1 MTDLYP
7 VLEQL
12 LLMGVLIA
20 LGFYLNKSGKI
31 KQAAENGIAEL
42 TIDIAFPALIFTNI
56 VRDFDISRLRQY
68 LIVPISALIITVISI
83 FIILIITRSLG
94 YSRREQEEF
103 AFVTVFS
110 NNIFVGA
117 PICIALFGAQG
128 LILAILYDFGMQLI
142 LWTVGIWLLKDSD
155 QNAESNFLANIFSPP
170 IVGLLLG
177 LVVVFSGVSTP
188 QAVINITDSV
198 GAITVPLAMI
208 FIGLQL
214 AKSIFAEV
222 IGNKKIYLLSFLR
235 LLLFPAL
242 VYFGLGLFPIQ
253 PLLRSVMT
261 ILAAMP
267 VFASSS
273 VIMEKYGHKSG
284 FASAAI
290 FATIIFMTVTLP
302 FFIWLTIGTG

>member
-1 MTDLYP
+1 MTDFYP

-12 LLMGVLIA
+12 LLMGVLIG
-20 LGFYLNKSGKI
+20 LGFYLNRSGKI

-56 VRDFDISRLRQY
+56 VRDFELSRLSQY
-68 LIVPISALIITVISI
+68 LVVPISALIITVISI
-83 FIILIITRSLG
+83 LLILIITRSLG
-94 YSRREQEEF
+94 YSKREQEEF
-103 AFVTVFS
+103 AFVSVFS

-117 PICIALFGAQG
+117 PIALALFGAQG

-142 LWTVGIWLLKDSD
+142 LWTIGIWLLKDSG
-155 QNAESNFLANIFSPP
+155 QNAESHFLANIFSPP

-177 LVVVFSGVSTP
+177 LLVVFTGISMP
-188 QAVINITDSV
+188 AAVINITDSI

-214 AKSIFAEV
+214 AKSTFAEV
-222 IGNKKIYLLSFLR
+222 LGNKNVYLLSFLR

-242 VYFGLGLFPIQ
+242 VYFGLGVFPIQ
-253 PLLRSVMT
+253 SLLRSVMT

-273 VIMEKYGHKSG
+273 VIMEKYGHKSD

-290 FATIIFMTVTLP
+290 FATIIFMAFTLP
-302 FFIWLTIGTG
+302 VFIWLVV

>member
-1 MTDLYP
+1 MTDFYP

-20 LGFYLNKSGKI
+20 LGFYLNRAGKI

-56 VRDFDISRLRQY
+56 VKDFDFSMLRQY

-83 FIILIITRSLG
+83 LIIFVITRSRG

-103 AFVTVFS
+103 AFVSVFS

-117 PICIALFGAQG
+117 PICLALFGAQG

-142 LWTVGIWLLKDSD
+142 LWTVGIWLLKDSG
-155 QNAESNFLANIFSPP
+155 QNAESHFLANIFSPP

-177 LVVVFSGVSTP
+177 LLVVFSGFKMP
-188 QAVINITDSV
+188 QSVINITDSI

-214 AKSIFAEV
+214 AKNTFAEV
-222 IGNKKIYLLSFLR
+222 MANKKVYLLSSLR

-242 VYFGLGLFPIQ
+242 VYLGLGIFPIQ

-273 VIMEKYGHKSG
+273 VIMEKYGHKSD

-290 FATIIFMTVTLP
+290 FATIVFMAFTLP
-302 FFIWLTIGTG
+302 LFIWLTV

>member
-7 VLEQL
+7 ILEQL

-20 LGFYLNKSGKI
+20 LGLYLNRSGKI
-31 KQAAENGIAEL
+31 KQAAEKGIAEL
-42 TIDIAFPALIFTNI
+42 TIDIAFPALIFSNI
-56 VRDFDISRLRQY
+56 VRDFDLTMLSQY
-68 LIVPISALIITVISI
+68 LIVPVSALVITLLSILII
-83 FIILIITRSLG
+83 FIITRSLG
-94 YSRREQEEF
+94 YSRRKQEEF
-103 AFVTVFS
+103 AFVSVFS

-117 PICIALFGAQG
+117 PICLAIFGAQG

-155 QNAESNFLANIFSPP
+155 QNAESHFLSNIFSPP

-177 LVVVFSGVSTP
+177 LAAVFSRISIP
-188 QAVINITDSV
+188 NSVINITDSI

-214 AKSIFAEV
+214 AKSTPAEV
-222 IGNKKIYLLSFLR
+222 LANRRIYLLSALR
-235 LLLFPAL
+235 LLIFPAL
-242 VYFGLGLFPIQ
+242 AYLGLGLFSIQ

-273 VIMEKYGHKSG
+273 VIMEKYGHQSD

-290 FATIIFMTVTLP
+290 FSTIVFMAVTLP
-302 FFIWLTIGTG
+302 LFIWLAV

>member
-1 MTDLYP
+1 MTEFYP

-31 KQAAENGIAEL
+31 EQAAEKGIAEL

-56 VRDFDISRLRQY
+56 IKDFDLRMLSQY
-68 LIVPISALIITVISI
+68 LIVPVSALIITVVS
-83 FIILIITRSLG
+83 ILIIFIVTPILD
-94 YSRREQEEF
+94 YSKREKEEF

-110 NNIFVGA
+110 NNIFIGA
-117 PICIALFGAQG
+117 PICLALFGAQG

-142 LWTVGIWLLKDSD
+142 LWTVGIWLLKDSG
-155 QNAESNFLANIFSPP
+155 QNAESHFLANIFSPP
-170 IVGLLLG
+170 IIGLMLG
-177 LVVVFSGVSTP
+177 LVVVFSGLDLPESV
-188 QAVINITDSV
+188 VNITDSV

-214 AKSIFAEV
+214 AKSSFKEV
-222 IGNKKIYLLSFLR
+222 LGDKKVYLLSFLR
-235 LLLFPAL
+235 LILFPTM
-242 VYFGLGLFPIQ
+242 VYFGLGLFGISS
-253 PLLRSVMT
+253 LLREVMT

-273 VIMEKYGHKSG
+273 VIMEKYGHKSD

-290 FATIIFMTVTLP
+290 FATIVFMGLTLP
-302 FFIWLTIGTG
+302 VFIWLTV

>member
-1 MTDLYP
+1 MADLYP

-20 LGFYLNKSGKI
+20 LGYYLNQSGKI
-31 KQAAENGIAEL
+31 EQAAEKGIAEL

-56 VRDFDISRLRQY
+56 VKDFDLSMFRQY
-68 LIVPISALIITVISI
+68 LIVPFSALIITLLSIMIVII
-83 FIILIITRSLG
+83 VTRSLN

-117 PICIALFGAQG
+117 PICLALFGAQG

-142 LWTVGIWLLKDSD
+142 LWTVGIWLLKDSG
-155 QNAESNFLANIFSPP
+155 QNADSHFLANIFSPP
-170 IVGLLLG
+170 VVGLLLG
-177 LVVVFSGVSTP
+177 LVVVFSGVSMP
-188 QAVINITDSV
+188 AAVINITDSI
-198 GAITVPLAMI
+198 GAITIPLAMI

-214 AKSIFAEV
+214 AKSTFAEV
-222 IGNKKIYLLSFLR
+222 MGNKKVYLLTSLR
-235 LLLFPAL
+235 LLLFPVL

-273 VIMEKYGHKSG
+273 VIMEKYGHQSG

-290 FATIIFMTVTLP
+290 FATIVFMALTLP
-302 FFIWLTIGTG
+302 VFIILTV

>member
-1 MTDLYP
+1 MADLYP

-20 LGFYLNKSGKI
+20 LGYYLNQSGKI
-31 KQAAENGIAEL
+31 EQAAEKGIAEL

-56 VRDFDISRLRQY
+56 VKDFDLSMFRQY
-68 LIVPISALIITVISI
+68 LIVPFSALIITLLSIMIVII
-83 FIILIITRSLG
+83 VTRSLN

-117 PICIALFGAQG
+117 PICLALFGAQG

-142 LWTVGIWLLKDSD
+142 LWTVGIWLLKDSG
-155 QNAESNFLANIFSPP
+155 QNADSHFLANIFSPP
-170 IVGLLLG
+170 VVGLLLG
-177 LVVVFSGVSTP
+177 LVVVFSGVSMP
-188 QAVINITDSV
+188 AAVINITDSI
-198 GAITVPLAMI
+198 GAITIPLAMI

-214 AKSIFAEV
+214 AKSTFAEV
-222 IGNKKIYLLSFLR
+222 MGNKKVYLLTSLR

-273 VIMEKYGHKSG
+273 VIMEKYGHQSD

-290 FATIIFMTVTLP
+290 FATIVFMGATLP
-302 FFIWLTIGTG
+302 IFIWLVV

>member
-20 LGFYLNKSGKI
+20 LGLYLNKSGKI
-31 KQAAENGIAEL
+31 NKEAENGIAEL

-56 VRDFDISRLRQY
+56 VKDFDLSMFRQY
-68 LIVPISALIITVISI
+68 LIVPLSSLLITVISI
-83 FIILIITRSLG
+83 VIIFIITRSLN
-94 YSRREQEEF
+94 YSQREQEEF
-103 AFVTVFS
+103 TFVSIFS
-110 NNIFVGA
+110 NNIFIGA
-117 PICIALFGAQG
+117 PICLALFGAQG

-142 LWTVGIWLLKDSD
+142 LWTIGIWLLKDSG
-155 QNAESNFLANIFSPP
+155 QNAESHFLSNIFSPP

-177 LVVVFSGVSTP
+177 LVVVFSGLSLP
-188 QAVINITDSV
+188 QSVINITDSV

-214 AKSIFAEV
+214 AKSSFAEV
-222 IGNKKIYLLSFLR
+222 LGNKKIYLLSFLR
-235 LLLFPAL
+235 LLFFPFM
-242 VYFGLGLFPIQ
+242 VYFGLGLLEISS
-253 PLLRSVMT
+253 LLRGVMT
-261 ILAAMP
+261 IEAAMP

-273 VIMEKYGHKSG
+273 VIMEKYGHKSD

-290 FATIIFMTVTLP
+290 FATIVFMAITLP
-302 FFIWLTIGTG
+302 IFIWLTV

>member
-20 LGFYLNKSGKI
+20 LGFYLNRSGKI
-31 KQAAENGIAEL
+31 NEAAEKGIAEL

-56 VRDFDISRLRQY
+56 VRDFDLEMLRQY
-68 LIVPISALIITVISI
+68 LIVPFSALIITVISI
-83 FIILIITRSLG
+83 VIIFLITHSL
-94 YSRREQEEF
+94 SFKKREQEEF
-103 AFVTVFS
+103 AFVSVFS

-117 PICIALFGAQG
+117 PICLALFGAQG

-142 LWTVGIWLLKDSD
+142 LWTVGIWLLKDSS
-155 QNAESNFLANIFSPP
+155 QNAESHFLANIFSPP
-170 IVGLLLG
+170 IIGLLLG
-177 LVVVFSGVSTP
+177 LLIVFSGFELPKSL
-188 QAVINITDSV
+188 INITDSI

-214 AKSIFAEV
+214 AKSSFSEV
-222 IGNKKIYLLSFLR
+222 MGNQKVYLVSFLR
-235 LLLFPAL
+235 LILFPAL
-242 VYFGLGLFPIQ
+242 VYFGLGLFEIS
-253 PLLRSVMT
+253 PLLRGVMT
-261 ILAAMP
+261 IEAAMP

-273 VIMEKYGHKSG
+273 VIMEKYGHKSE

-290 FATIIFMTVTLP
+290 FATIVFMGLTLP
-302 FFIWLTIGTG
+302 VFIWLIV

>member
-1 MTDLYP
+1 MTDFYP

-20 LGFYLNKSGKI
+20 LGFYLNRSGKI

-56 VRDFDISRLRQY
+56 VRDFDLSRLRQY
-68 LIVPISALIITVISI
+68 LIVPVSALIITVISI
-83 FIILIITRSLG
+83 FIILIISRSLG

-117 PICIALFGAQG
+117 PICLALFGAQG

-142 LWTVGIWLLKDSD
+142 LWTVGIWLLKDSG
-155 QNAESNFLANIFSPP
+155 QNAESHFLANIFSPP

-177 LVVVFSGVSTP
+177 LVVVFSGATMP
-188 QAVINITDSV
+188 EAVINITDSI

-214 AKSIFAEV
+214 AKSSFAEV
-222 IGNKKIYLLSFLR
+222 MVNKKVYLLSLLR

-242 VYFGLGLFPIQ
+242 VYFILGLFPIQ
-253 PLLRSVMT
+253 SLLRSVMT
-261 ILAAMP
+261 VLAAMP

-273 VIMEKYGHKSG
+273 VIMEKYGHQSD
-284 FASAAI
+284 FASVAI
-290 FATIIFMTVTLP
+290 FATIVFMAVTLP
-302 FFIWLTIGTG
+302 VFIWLII

>member
-1 MTDLYP
+1 MTDIYP

-12 LLMGVLIA
+12 ALMAVLIA
-20 LGFYLNKSGKI
+20 LGYYLNRSGKI
-31 KQAAENGIAEL
+31 KKEAERGIAEL

-56 VRDFDISRLRQY
+56 VRDFDLNMLREY
-68 LIVPISALIITVISI
+68 LIVPAAAIIITMISI
-83 FIILIITRSLG
+83 AIIFIVSNFLN

-103 AFVTVFS
+103 AFVSVFS

-117 PICIALFGAQG
+117 PICLALFGAQG

-142 LWTVGIWLLKDSD
+142 LWTVGIWLLKDSG
-155 QNAESNFLANIFSPP
+155 QNAESHFLANIFSPP
-170 IVGLLLG
+170 IIGLLLG
-177 LVVVFSGVSTP
+177 LIVVFSGFSIP
-188 QAVINITDSV
+188 AAVINITDSI

-214 AKSIFAEV
+214 AKSTFAEV
-222 IGNKKIYLLSFLR
+222 MGDKRIYLLSSLR
-235 LLLFPAL
+235 LLIFPAL

-253 PLLRSVMT
+253 NLLRSVMT

-273 VIMEKYGHKSG
+273 VIMEKYGHKSD

-290 FATIIFMTVTLP
+290 FATIIFMAFTLP
-302 FFIWLTIGTG
+302 IFILLTV

>member
-1 MTDLYP
+1 MTEFYP

-31 KQAAENGIAEL
+31 EQAAEKGIAEL

-56 VRDFDISRLRQY
+56 IKDFDLRMLSQY
-68 LIVPISALIITVISI
+68 LIVPVSALIITVVS
-83 FIILIITRSLG
+83 ILIIFIVTPILD
-94 YSRREQEEF
+94 YSKREKEEF

-110 NNIFVGA
+110 NNIFIGA
-117 PICIALFGAQG
+117 PICLALFGAQG

-142 LWTVGIWLLKDSD
+142 LWTVGIWLLKDSG
-155 QNAESNFLANIFSPP
+155 QNAESHFLANIFSPP
-170 IVGLLLG
+170 IIGLMLG
-177 LVVVFSGVSTP
+177 LVVVFSGLDLPESV
-188 QAVINITDSV
+188 VNITDSV

-214 AKSIFAEV
+214 AKSSFREV
-222 IGNKKIYLLSFLR
+222 LGNKKIYLLSFLR
-235 LLLFPAL
+235 LILFPTL
-242 VYFGLGLFPIQ
+242 IYFGLGLFGISS
-253 PLLRSVMT
+253 LLREVMT

-273 VIMEKYGHKSG
+273 VIMEKYGHKSD

-290 FATIIFMTVTLP
+290 FATIVFMGLTLP
-302 FFIWLTIGTG
+302 VFIWLTV

>member
-1 MTDLYP
+1 MTDFYP

-20 LGFYLNKSGKI
+20 LGFYLNRSGKI

-56 VRDFDISRLRQY
+56 VRDFDLSRLRQY
-68 LIVPISALIITVISI
+68 LIVPVSALIITVISI
-83 FIILIITRSLG
+83 FIILIISRILG

-117 PICIALFGAQG
+117 PICLALFGAQG

-142 LWTVGIWLLKDSD
+142 LWTVGIWLLKDSG
-155 QNAESNFLANIFSPP
+155 QNAESHFLANIFSPP

-177 LVVVFSGVSTP
+177 LVVVFSGATMP
-188 QAVINITDSV
+188 EAVINITDSI

-214 AKSIFAEV
+214 AKSTFAEV
-222 IGNKKIYLLSFLR
+222 MGNKKVYLLSFLR

-242 VYFGLGLFPIQ
+242 VYYGLGLFPIQ
-253 PLLRSVMT
+253 SLLRSVMT

-273 VIMEKYGHKSG
+273 VIMEKYGHQSA

-290 FATIIFMTVTLP
+290 FATIVFMAVTLP
-302 FFIWLTIGTG
+302 VFIWLVV

>member
-31 KQAAENGIAEL
+31 KQAAEKGIAEL

-56 VRDFDISRLRQY
+56 IKDFDLNMLKQY
-68 LIVPISALIITVISI
+68 LIVPVSALIITVISI
-83 FIILIITRSLG
+83 AIIFLISNLFG
-94 YSRREQEEF
+94 YSKKEKEEF
-103 AFVTVFS
+103 TFVTVFS

-117 PICIALFGAQG
+117 PICYALFGPQG

-142 LWTVGIWLLKDSD
+142 LWTVGIWILKDSS
-155 QNAESNFLANIFSPP
+155 QNSESNFFANIFSPP
-170 IVGLLLG
+170 IIGLLLG
-177 LVVVFSGVSTP
+177 LTVVFSGISLP
-188 QAVINITDSV
+188 GAISNITESI
-198 GAITVPLAMI
+198 GGITVPLAMI

-214 AKSIFAEV
+214 AKSTISEV
-222 IGNKKIYLLSFLR
+222 MGNKKIYLLSVLR
-235 LLLFPAL
+235 LLVFPGI
-242 VYFGLGLFPIQ
+242 VYFSLSLFPIQ
-253 PLLRSVMT
+253 ALLRGVMT

-273 VIMEKYGHKSG
+273 VIMEKYGHKSD

-290 FATIIFMTVTLP
+290 FATIVFMGFTLP
-302 FFIWLTIGTG
+302 IFIWLTV